1 MTLKNFLI
9 WLRKVSAKNKIS
21 MKIFARHNLIQLMKN
36 NIRYLLQLESNDL
49 DSMSHFTVI
58 LTSTY
63 YFIKLA
69 PSHLV
74 RL

>member
-1 MTLKNFLI
+1 MVKKGNC
-9 WLRKVSAKNKIS
+9 KNKIS
-21 MKIFARHNLIQLMKN
+21 MKIFARHILIQFMKN
-36 NIRYLLQLESNDL
+36 IIRYLLQLISNDL
-49 DSMSHFTVI
+49 DSMSHFTGI

-69 PSHLV
+69 PGHLV